1 MADANDTPTLS
12 EAMEMA
18 SSSLSSK
25 QEETQQPEGETPEV
39 VTEEAPAT
47 AEATEETAESEAEV
61 EEKTPLD
68 QFDPEKL
75 PPELKPLYKNLMKGF
90 TQGRQK
96 DREELTK
103 LRQELEQLRTSKT
116 PSEQEKTLTPE
127 EYIAKVAQET
137 VTNTRIADYKAQALA
152 DYNNADP
159 RLQMIDGEP
168 GEQYDEV
175 VDMYVSTELNR
186 ELEKYVQEN
195 GSELGFNH
203 KELTKKYLD
212 KWDQKVQAEVEKY
225 IANQKKLAKK
235 AEVSSGRFNPKS
247 SSASV
252 KPSGNMTLEQAMQ
265 AALAKA
271 K

>member
-1 MADANDTPTLS
+1 MADDTPTIQ

-18 SSSLSSK
+18 SSSLSNNEESQETPSAEEVTEPVEESTEDATESTDDS
-25 QEETQQPEGETPEV
+25 QEE
-39 VTEEAPAT
+39 
-47 AEATEETAESEAEV
+47 S
-61 EEKTPLD
+61 PLE

-75 PPELKPLYKNLMKGF
+75 PDELKPLYKNLMKGF

-96 DREELTK
+96 DREEVNK
-103 LRQELEQLRTSKT
+103 LRQELDELRASKPQEQVEES
-116 PSEQEKTLTPE
+116 LTPE
-127 EYIAKVAQET
+127 EYIARVAERT
-137 VTNTRIADYKAQALA
+137 IEDKRIADYKQTALA

-159 RLQMIDGEP
+159 RLTLN

-195 GSELGFNH
+195 GSEVGFNH

-212 KWDQKVQAEVEKY
+212 QWDKKVQAEVEKY
-225 IANQKKLAKK
+225 LANQKKLAKK
-235 AEVSSGRFNPKS
+235 AELNSGKFNPKT

-265 AALAKA
+265 AALAKQ

>member
-1 MADANDTPTLS
+1 MSDTPTLS
-12 EAMEMA
+12 EALEQA
-18 SSSLSSK
+18 SSTLSSK
-25 QEETQQPEGETPEV
+25 EPEETQPVEAETPEV
-39 VTEEAPAT
+39 VEATAEVTEEA
-47 AEATEETAESEAEV
+47 EV
-61 EEKTPLD
+61 GEDKTPLD

-75 PPELKPLYKNLMKGF
+75 PAELKPLYKNLMKGF

-103 LRQELEQLRTSKT
+103 LRQELDQLRK
-116 PSEQEKTLTPE
+116 PEKVEEPKNLTPE
-127 EYIAKVAQET
+127 EYIAQVAEQT
-137 VTNTRIADYKAQALA
+137 VTQKRIEDYKAQALA

-159 RLQMIDGEP
+159 RLNLDGEN
-168 GEQYDEV
+168 YDQV

-186 ELEKYVQEN
+186 ELEKYVTEH
-195 GSELGFNH
+195 GSELGFPH
-203 KELTKKYLD
+203 KELTTKYLG
-212 KWDQKVQAEVEKY
+212 KWDQKVQTEVEKY

-235 AEVSSGRFNPKS
+235 AELSSGKFNPKS

-252 KPSGNMTLEQAMQ
+252 KPSGSMTLEQAMQ

>member
-1 MADANDTPTLS
+1 MADDTPTIE

-18 SSSLSSK
+18 SSSLSNNEESQETPSAEEVTEPVEESTEDATESTDDS
-25 QEETQQPEGETPEV
+25 QEE
-39 VTEEAPAT
+39 
-47 AEATEETAESEAEV
+47 S
-61 EEKTPLD
+61 PLE

-75 PPELKPLYKNLMKGF
+75 PDELKPLYKNLMKGF

-96 DREELTK
+96 DREEVNK
-103 LRQELEQLRTSKT
+103 LRQELDELRASKPQEQV
-116 PSEQEKTLTPE
+116 EENLTPE
-127 EYIAKVAQET
+127 EYIAKVAEKT
-137 VTNTRIADYKAQALA
+137 IEDKRVADYKQTALA

-159 RLQMIDGEP
+159 RLTLN

-195 GSELGFNH
+195 GSEVGFNH

-212 KWDQKVQAEVEKY
+212 QWDKKVQAEVEKY
-225 IANQKKLAKK
+225 LANQKKLAKK
-235 AEVSSGRFNPKS
+235 AELNSGKFNPKT

-265 AALAKA
+265 AALAKQ

>member
-1 MADANDTPTLS
+1 MGDTTDTPTLS

-18 SSSLSSK
+18 SSTLSSS
-25 QEETQQPEGETPEV
+25 QEETQEPK
-39 VTEEAPAT
+39 A
-47 AEATEETAESEAEV
+47 EETTSEESELVETEAESQ
-61 EEKTPLD
+61 EETPLD
-68 QFDPEKL
+68 QFDPEAL
-75 PPELKPLYKNLMKGF
+75 PAELKPLYKNLMKGF

-96 DREELTK
+96 DREELVQ
-103 LRQELEQLRTSKT
+103 LRQELEQLKSSA
-116 PSEQEKTLTPE
+116 PVDEVPANLSPE
-127 EYIAKVAQET
+127 EYIRKVAEDT
-137 VTNTRIADYKAQALA
+137 VTQTRVNDYKNTALA

-159 RLQMIDGEP
+159 RLTMVNGEP

-186 ELEKYVQEN
+186 ELEKYVKEN

-203 KELTKKYLD
+203 KELTKKYLE
-212 KWDQKVQAEVEKY
+212 KWDQKVQKEVEKY

-235 AEVSSGRFNPKS
+235 AELSSGKFNPKS

-265 AALAKA
+265 AALAKS

>member
-1 MADANDTPTLS
+1 MADDTPTIE
-12 EAMEMA
+12 EALKMA
-18 SSSLSSK
+18 SSSLSNNEESQETPSAEEVTEPVEESTEDATESTDDS
-25 QEETQQPEGETPEV
+25 QEE
-39 VTEEAPAT
+39 
-47 AEATEETAESEAEV
+47 S
-61 EEKTPLD
+61 PLE

-75 PPELKPLYKNLMKGF
+75 PDELKPLYKNLMKGF

-96 DREELTK
+96 DREEVNK
-103 LRQELEQLRTSKT
+103 LRQELDELRASKPQEQV
-116 PSEQEKTLTPE
+116 EENLTPE
-127 EYIAKVAQET
+127 EYIAKVAEKT
-137 VTNTRIADYKAQALA
+137 IEDKRVADYKQTALA

-159 RLQMIDGEP
+159 RLTLS

-195 GSELGFNH
+195 GSEVGFNH

-212 KWDQKVQAEVEKY
+212 QWDKKVQAEVEKY
-225 IANQKKLAKK
+225 LANQKKLAKK
-235 AEVSSGRFNPKS
+235 AELNSGKFNPKT

-265 AALAKA
+265 AALAKQ

>member
-1 MADANDTPTLS
+1 MADATDTPTLS

-25 QEETQQPEGETPEV
+25 PQEETQQPEGETPAVETPEEPENAG
-39 VTEEAPAT
+39 TEEVT
-47 AEATEETAESEAEV
+47 TEDEAKV

-75 PPELKPLYKNLMKGF
+75 PAELKPLYKNLMKGF

-96 DREELTK
+96 DREELTQ
-103 LRQELEQLRTSKT
+103 LRQELEQLRTSNT
-116 PSEQEKTLTPE
+116 PPVENRNLSPE
-127 EYIAKVAQET
+127 EYIAKVAQDT
-137 VTNTRIADYKAQALA
+137 VTNTRIADYKATALA

-159 RLQMIDGEP
+159 RLTID
-168 GEQYDEV
+168 GEQYDQV

-203 KELTKKYLD
+203 KELTKQYLD

-235 AEVSSGRFNPKS
+235 AEVSSGKFNPKS

>member
-1 MADANDTPTLS
+1 MPDTPTLE
-12 EAMEMA
+12 EATQMA
-18 SSSLSSK
+18 SSSLQESEEAQEPTAEETTPEESESVETEAES
-25 QEETQQPEGETPEV
+25 QEE
-39 VTEEAPAT
+39 
-47 AEATEETAESEAEV
+47 
-61 EEKTPLD
+61 TPLD

-75 PPELKPLYKNLMKGF
+75 PAELKPLYKNLMKGF

-96 DREELTK
+96 DREELTQ
-103 LRQELEQLRTSKT
+103 LRQELEELRSSKVE
-116 PSEQEKTLTPE
+116 PEVPANLTPE
-127 EYIAKVAQET
+127 EYIQKVAEDT
-137 VTNTRIADYKAQALA
+137 VTQTRVNDYKKTALA

-159 RLQMIDGEP
+159 RLNLE

-186 ELEKYVQEN
+186 ELEKHVKEN

-203 KELTKKYLD
+203 KELTKKYLG
-212 KWDQKVQAEVEKY
+212 KWDQKVKAEVEKY
-225 IANQKKLAKK
+225 MANQKKVAKK
-235 AEVSSGRFNPKS
+235 AELSSGRFNPKS

>member
-1 MADANDTPTLS
+1 MTDNPTLS

-18 SSSLSSK
+18 SSSLQST
-25 QEETQQPEGETPEV
+25 EETQEP
-39 VTEEAPAT
+39 T
-47 AEATEETAESEAEV
+47 AEETTPAEAEPV
-61 EEKTPLD
+61 ETEATTQEETPLD

-75 PPELKPLYKNLMKGF
+75 PAELKPLYKNLMKGF

-96 DREELTK
+96 DREELTQ
-103 LRQELEQLRTSKT
+103 LRQELEQLRSSKVE
-116 PSEQEKTLTPE
+116 PEVPANLSPE
-127 EYIAKVAQET
+127 EYIRKVAEDT
-137 VTNTRIADYKAQALA
+137 VTQTRVNDYKSTALA

-159 RLQMIDGEP
+159 RLTMINGEP

-186 ELEKYVQEN
+186 ELEKYVKEN

-203 KELTKKYLD
+203 KELTKQYLD
-212 KWDQKVQAEVEKY
+212 KWDQKVKAEVEKY
-225 IANQKKLAKK
+225 MANQKKVAKK
-235 AEVSSGRFNPKS
+235 AELSSGRFNPKS

>member
-1 MADANDTPTLS
+1 MPDGTDTPTLS

-25 QEETQQPEGETPEV
+25 PQEETQQSEGDSLEV
-39 VTEEAPAT
+39 ATDEAPAQ
-47 AEATEETAESEAEV
+47 AEVTEETAVSETDTED
-61 EEKTPLD
+61 KTPLD

-75 PPELKPLYKNLMKGF
+75 PAELKPLYKNLMKGF

-96 DREELTK
+96 DREELTS
-103 LRQELEQLRTSKT
+103 LRQELEQLRTSNT
-116 PSEQEKTLTPE
+116 PPVENRNLSPE
-127 EYIAKVAQET
+127 EYIARVAEET
-137 VTNTRIADYKAQALA
+137 VTKTRVNDYKATALA

-159 RLQMIDGEP
+159 RLTID
-168 GEQYDEV
+168 GEQYDQV

-203 KELTKKYLD
+203 KELTKQYLD
-212 KWDQKVQAEVEKY
+212 KWDQKVQVEVEKY
-225 IANQKKLAKK
+225 LANQKKLAKK